1 MVFLGAAIALFFLG
15 IYLSV
20 FLGKNELTP
29 KATQKMREHA
39 VTCFWLSFLF
49 LDFFAIQNGVLN
61 VIWML
66 LIFVF
71 LGLNVINTIFVVIHN
86 IELEKE
92 ESPIS

>member
-29 KATQKMREHA
+29 KATQKMREHSI
-39 VTCFWLSFLF
+39 TSFWLSFLF
-49 LDFFAIQNGVLN
+49 LVFFSVFNGVLN
-61 VIWML
+61 ALWML
-66 LIFVF
+66 IIFIY
-71 LGLNVINTIFVVIHN
+71 LGLNIINTITVVIHK

-92 ESPIS
+92 DLP